1 MKKKGKSLI
10 SFVAVLLFIV
20 MAGICIMHTIYYGVG
35 DKNAGVTFQDYKITV
50 EDNTYNSGT
59 RTGFIDLSI
68 KGDGSPFEK
77 LFYTSDDV
85 LGNGFD
91 FIVDDECLLRVSQGS
106 AQLKCRA
113 YETAYKG
120 RTQYLRIYYISGSHQ
135 IKEDSVDVEIV
146 YSGEDKVEQN
156 VPVKLKVDE
165 EYISSG
171 AGEGMNE
178 MRVSATGILYPN
190 IVSYKQPYMTSGT
203 MAVDG
208 KDAECLLAI
217 DQNVQA
223 GKIGGKEVI
232 KPKLRYEPEYDEGSI
247 IYAVELENWKQI
259 EQISFGDSGFYFTEE
274 AKERAAKEEK
284 EAEEAA
290 LQDRGRERGDFT
302 GDKETV
308 MNQMLNAIDHYTTVQ
323 GTFCMKGRQLGCET
337 EASVEY
343 RIDKETSYS
352 YERVRSA
359 DIDWTA
365 LADGSKETVYYHAQK
380 AYRTAGRTMEDE
392 SIVKMDV
399 NERVRPQAKDIDHYR
414 NNITD
419 LYYATYSVY
428 PQSIAFTYLFDP
440 DRWEIVGEEAVA
452 GRNCWKIEGKGE
464 DYLNP
469 VNSIALWIDKEA
481 GCVLQYKGYEGRD
494 EDRTEVEY
502 LMTDSITYDEAVTPV
517 ELDGTYSNYADWS

>member
-1 MKKKGKSLI
+1 MKKKRTKYILI
-10 SFVAVLLFIV
+10 VVILALILAASVIAALV
-20 MAGICIMHTIYYGVG
+20 IYRGVG
-35 DKNAGVTFQDYKITV
+35 RTGADATFQDYKITV
-50 EDNTYNSGT
+50 EDNLYNSGT
-59 RTGFIDLSI
+59 RTGFIDLTI

-106 AQLKCRA
+106 ARLKCRA

-146 YSGEDKVEQN
+146 YSGEDKVGQN
-156 VPVKLKVDE
+156 VPVQLKVDE

-203 MAVDG
+203 MVIDG

-217 DQNVQA
+217 DQNIQA
-223 GKIGGKEVI
+223 GEMGGKEVI

-323 GTFCMKGRQLGCET
+323 GTFRMKGRQLGCET
-337 EASVEY
+337 ETSVEY
-343 RIDKETSYS
+343 KIDKETPYS
-352 YERVRSA
+352 YERVCSA
-359 DIDWTA
+359 DIDWTV
-365 LADGSKETVYYHAQK
+365 LADGSKATVYYHAQK
-380 AYRTAGRTMEDE
+380 AYRTAGRTLEDE

-494 EDRTEVEY
+494 ENRTEVEY
-502 LMTDSITYDEAVTPV
+502 LVTDSITYDEAVAPV
-517 ELDGTYSNYADWS
+517 ELDGTYSDYADWS

>member
-1 MKKKGKSLI
+1 MKGKKLKNTLSVVFI
-10 SFVAVLLFIV
+10 SLFII
-20 MAGICIMHTIYYGVG
+20 AIALVG
-35 DKNAGVTFQDYKITV
+35 CSSLGGGDSSVTYQDYELTV
-50 EDNTYNSGT
+50 EDNIYNSGT

-85 LGNGFD
+85 LSNGFD

-106 AQLKCRA
+106 TRLKCRA

-120 RTQYLRIYYISGSHQ
+120 KTQYLRIYYISGSHQ

-146 YSGEDKVEQN
+146 YSREAKVEQN
-156 VPVKLKVDE
+156 VPVKLKVDD

-171 AGEGMNE
+171 AGEGKNE

-190 IVSYKQPYMTSGT
+190 IVSYKQPYMTSST
-203 MAVDG
+203 MVIDG

-217 DQNVQA
+217 DQDVQA
-223 GKIGGKEVI
+223 GEIGGKEVI
-232 KPKLRYEPEYDEGSI
+232 KPKLSYVPEYDGESI

-259 EQISFGDSGFYFTEE
+259 EQIKFSDNGFYFTEE
-274 AKERAAKEEK
+274 AKENAAKEEK
-284 EAEEAA
+284 EAEEEA
-290 LQDRGRERGDFT
+290 LQDRGKERGDFT
-302 GDKETV
+302 GDKEAV
-308 MNQMLNAIDHYTTVQ
+308 IDQMLNAIDHYTTVQ
-323 GTFCMKGRQLGCET
+323 GTFRMKGRQLGCET

-343 RIDKETSYS
+343 KIDKETSYS

-365 LADGSKETVYYHAQK
+365 LADSSGATVYYHAQK
-380 AYRTAGRTMEDE
+380 AYRTTGRTLEDE

-399 NERVRPQAKDIDHYR
+399 NERVRPQVKDIDHYR

-428 PQSIAFTYLFDP
+428 PQATAFIYLFDP
-440 DRWEIVGEEAVA
+440 DQWEIVGEEAIA
-452 GRNCWKIEGKGE
+452 GRNCWKVEGKGE
-464 DYLNP
+464 SYLNP
-469 VNSIALWIDKEA
+469 VNSIALWIDKET
-481 GCVLQYKGYEGRD
+481 GCVLQYKGYAGRD
-494 EDRTEVEY
+494 ENRTEVEY
-502 LMTDSITYDEAVTPV
+502 LTTDSIIYNEPVTPV
-517 ELDGTYSNYADWS
+517 EMGAEYDDYADWT